1 MKFRTGA
8 SGRTLRVQ
16 IGDHP
21 DDMDLLIGIVD
32 TTDQADIIVNAVNA
46 VARIRELHRPVRRG
60 ENDGPWCNA
69 CNNAA
74 DLIFNGPRLSTVRHP
89 CPTIRAIDGSDDE

>member
-32 TTDQADIIVNAVNA
+32 SADQANIIVNAVNA
-46 VARIRELHRPVRRG
+46 VARLRELHKPKELSNGYSPVYVCSHCQPD
-60 ENDGPWCNA
+60 EE
-69 CNNAA
+69 
-74 DLIFNGPRLSTVRHP
+74 SRHVDYP